1 MKRSCEKLLKNVGG
15 GYGNYSS
22 RKLITALR
30 HGFTIMEL
38 VIVIAVIA
46 VLAAVLIPTF
56 ANVTRRANQSADEQ
70 AVYQMNLALAV
81 VEIDDRPEN
90 VADVI
95 AVLNTE
101 GMDLED
107 YSPLLSD
114 TRFYWVKSINRI
126 VIADGDDNVLYP
138 EDRVELVRTA
148 GDWYSLD
155 GNINLNESWK
165 ENVSQNTVT
174 LTSGEQFASFISEY
188 NNGDSVAASVTTVN
202 LSGTIDLGGATYSI
216 KNQINSDLTI
226 QGTSSSQPALITGF
240 RDDNNSIFGQGEFA
254 HKGYGYGIFSNIGAD
269 SEITLKNLVFENML
283 VKDTLEDTGTMGL
296 IAGYVYGTLNLENVT
311 IRNCVVEGGQ
321 KIGGIAGRVDG
332 TLNMTDVT
340 VENVTVS
347 GLLEVAKIVGYVYST
362 ASVQSQMLSV
372 SSVNVVQND
381 ITTPE
386 DYISNWGPAT
396 IISPEEINEGGR
408 LYLVTPYDKPPY
420 SYYISSHFTD
430 EYYWLVSNKVFTI
443 DEQQYSMPCTSTSSN
458 ITNGQID
465 E

>member
-1 MKRSCEKLLKNVGG
+1 MKRSGEKLLKNLGG

-56 ANVTRRANQSADEQ
+56 ANVIRRANQSADEQ

-114 TRFYWVKSINRI
+114 TKFYWVKSINRI

-138 EDRVELVRTA
+138 EDRVGLIRAA

-155 GNINLNESWK
+155 GDINLDDAWK
-165 ENVSQNTVT
+165 ENVAQNAVT

-188 NNGDSVAASVTTVN
+188 NNGDSTAASVTTVN

-226 QGTSSSQPALITGF
+226 QGASSSQPALITGF

-254 HKGYGYGIFSNIGAD
+254 HKGYGYGIFSNIGAN

-311 IRNCVVEGGQ
+311 IRNSIVEGGQ
-321 KIGGIAGRVDG
+321 KIGGIAGRVNG
-332 TLNMTDVT
+332 TLNMNGVT
-340 VENVTVS
+340 VENVSV
-347 GLLEVAKIVGYVYST
+347 GGYVEVAQLVGYLNKDTSNITAQDVTVTSVNVYST
-362 ASVQSQMLSV
+362 YDLAPLVNGTAIDPEVLAETGKLYV
-372 SSVNVVQND
+372 SENVMSD
-381 ITTPE
+381 C
-386 DYISNWGPAT
+386 
-396 IISPEEINEGGR
+396 GG
-408 LYLVTPYDKPPY
+408 TNA
-420 SYYISSHFTD
+420 YYVWPCLTD
-430 EYYWLVSNKVFTI
+430 DYYWLVSPEFIEI
-443 DEQQYSMPCTSTSSN
+443 DGKTYYKPETSTSSN
-458 ITNGQID
+458 ITNGQIV

>member
-311 IRNCVVEGGQ
+311 IRNSIVEGGQ
-321 KIGGIAGRVDG
+321 KIGGIAGRVNG
-332 TLNMTDVT
+332 TLNMNGVT
-340 VENVTVS
+340 VENVSV
-347 GLLEVAKIVGYVYST
+347 GGYVEVAQLVGYLNKDTSNITAQDVTVTSVNVYST
-362 ASVQSQMLSV
+362 YDLAPLVNGTAIDPEVLAETGKLYV
-372 SSVNVVQND
+372 SENVMSDCDGTN
-381 ITTPE
+381 
-386 DYISNWGPAT
+386 A
-396 IISPEEINEGGR
+396 
-408 LYLVTPYDKPPY
+408 
-420 SYYISSHFTD
+420 YYVWPCLTD
-430 EYYWLVSNKVFTI
+430 DYYWLVSPKFIEI
-443 DEQQYSMPCTSTSSN
+443 DGKTYYKPETSTSSN
-458 ITNGQID
+458 ITNGQIV

>member
-311 IRNCVVEGGQ
+311 IRNSIVEGGQ
-321 KIGGIAGRVDG
+321 KIGGIAGRVNG
-332 TLNMTDVT
+332 TLNMNGVT
-340 VENVTVS
+340 VENVSV
-347 GLLEVAKIVGYVYST
+347 GGYVEVAQLVGYLNKDTSNITAQDVTVTSVNVYST
-362 ASVQSQMLSV
+362 YDLAPLVNGTAIDPEVLAETGKLYV
-372 SSVNVVQND
+372 SENVMSDCDGTN
-381 ITTPE
+381 
-386 DYISNWGPAT
+386 A
-396 IISPEEINEGGR
+396 
-408 LYLVTPYDKPPY
+408 
-420 SYYISSHFTD
+420 YYVWPCLTD
-430 EYYWLVSNKVFTI
+430 DYYWLVSPKFIKI
-443 DEQQYSMPCTSTSSN
+443 DGKTYYKPETSTSSN
-458 ITNGQID
+458 ITNGQIV

>member
-1 MKRSCEKLLKNVGG
+1 MKRSCEKLLKNVRG

-56 ANVTRRANQSADEQ
+56 ANVTRRANQTADEQ

-254 HKGYGYGIFSNIGAD
+254 HKGYGYGIFSNIGAN
-269 SEITLKNLVFENML
+269 SKITLKNLVFENML

-311 IRNCVVEGGQ
+311 IRNSIVEGGQ
-321 KIGGIAGRVDG
+321 KIGGIAGRVNG
-332 TLNMTDVT
+332 TLNMNGVT
-340 VENVTVS
+340 VENVSV
-347 GLLEVAKIVGYVYST
+347 GGYVEVAQLVGYLNKDTSNITAQDVTVTSVNVYST
-362 ASVQSQMLSV
+362 YDLAPLVNGTAIDPEVLAETGKLYV
-372 SSVNVVQND
+372 SENVM
-381 ITTPE
+381 
-386 DYISNWGPAT
+386 SNCDGTNA
-396 IISPEEINEGGR
+396 
-408 LYLVTPYDKPPY
+408 
-420 SYYISSHFTD
+420 YYVWPCLTD
-430 EYYWLVSNKVFTI
+430 DYYWLVSPKFIEI
-443 DEQQYSMPCTSTSSN
+443 DGKTYYKPETSTSSN
-458 ITNGQID
+458 ITNGQIV

>member
-254 HKGYGYGIFSNIGAD
+254 HKGYGYGIFSNIGAN

-311 IRNCVVEGGQ
+311 IRNSIVEGGQ
-321 KIGGIAGRVDG
+321 KIGGIAGRVNG
-332 TLNMTDVT
+332 TLNMNGVT
-340 VENVTVS
+340 VENVSV
-347 GLLEVAKIVGYVYST
+347 GGYVEVAQLVGYLNKDTSNITAQDVTVTSVNVYST
-362 ASVQSQMLSV
+362 YDLAPLVNGTAIDPEVLAETGKLYV
-372 SSVNVVQND
+372 SENVMSDCDGTN
-381 ITTPE
+381 
-386 DYISNWGPAT
+386 A
-396 IISPEEINEGGR
+396 
-408 LYLVTPYDKPPY
+408 
-420 SYYISSHFTD
+420 YYVWPCLTD
-430 EYYWLVSNKVFTI
+430 DYYWLVSPKFIEI
-443 DEQQYSMPCTSTSSN
+443 DGKTYYKPETSTSSN

>member
-1 MKRSCEKLLKNVGG
+1 MKRSCEKLLKNLGG

-165 ENVSQNTVT
+165 ENVAQNAVT

-188 NNGDSVAASVTTVN
+188 NNGDSTAASVTTVN

-216 KNQINSDLTI
+216 KNQINSGLTI

-321 KIGGIAGRVDG
+321 KIGGIAGRVNG
-332 TLNMTDVT
+332 TLNMNGVT
-340 VENVTVS
+340 VENVSV
-347 GLLEVAKIVGYVYST
+347 GGYVEVAQLVGYLNKDTSNITAQDVTVTSVNVYST
-362 ASVQSQMLSV
+362 YDLAPLVNGTAIDPEVLAETGKLYV
-372 SSVNVVQND
+372 SENVMSDCDGTN
-381 ITTPE
+381 
-386 DYISNWGPAT
+386 A
-396 IISPEEINEGGR
+396 
-408 LYLVTPYDKPPY
+408 
-420 SYYISSHFTD
+420 YYVWPCLTD
-430 EYYWLVSNKVFTI
+430 DYYWLVSPKFIEI
-443 DEQQYSMPCTSTSSN
+443 DGKTYYKPETSTSSN
-458 ITNGQID
+458 ITNGQIV

>member
-1 MKRSCEKLLKNVGG
+1 
-15 GYGNYSS
+15 
-22 RKLITALR
+22 
-30 HGFTIMEL
+30 MEL

-254 HKGYGYGIFSNIGAD
+254 HKGYGYGIFSNIGAN

-311 IRNCVVEGGQ
+311 IRNSIVEGGQ
-321 KIGGIAGRVDG
+321 KIGGIAGRLCNG
-332 TLNMTDVT
+332 TLNMTNVT
-340 VENVTVS
+340 VENISV
-347 GLLEVAKIVGYVYST
+347 GGYAQVAQLVGFVDETTSNIS
-362 ASVQSQMLSV
+362 AQNVNV
-372 SSVNVVQND
+372 SSVNVYSTYDMVSLVNG
-381 ITTPE
+381 TVVAPE
-386 DYISNWGPAT
+386 SLNETGKLYVSERHSGSYNGETYI
-396 IISPEEINEGGR
+396 
-408 LYLVTPYDKPPY
+408 
-420 SYYISSHFTD
+420 YYIWSCLTD
-430 EYYWLVSNKVFTI
+430 DYYWLVSRDVVSINS
-443 DEQQYSMPCTSTSSN
+443 ENYYRPETSTSSN
-458 ITNGQID
+458 ITNGQIV